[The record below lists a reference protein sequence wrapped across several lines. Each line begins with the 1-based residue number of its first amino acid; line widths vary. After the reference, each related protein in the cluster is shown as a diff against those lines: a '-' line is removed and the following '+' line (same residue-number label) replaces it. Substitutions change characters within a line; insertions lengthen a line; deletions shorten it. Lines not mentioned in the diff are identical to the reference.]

1 MLNYLVMNSIIKN
14 KKTYYVL
21 GILFVF
27 VSWEILSVISNNN
40 FVVPSIE
47 LTFTAL
53 GKILIDK
60 ETYFILGSTLLRLL
74 ISISLCFVLG
84 VVLAVL
90 SNLSNSFKS
99 FIKPMVVLL
108 KTLPMAA
115 VIIMLLV
122 MVGRSYSP
130 YFIIGVVVF
139 PLIYEATLHGLEG
152 IDKDIKDEVKLLSE
166 NNFQVFRSIYIPL
179 TLPHILTSLIQSVG
193 LGLKVLV
200 MAEFIA
206 ETKNS
211 IGEAIR
217 FYKNEATTEYVFAWS
232 IILILFVLLVDSIIN
247 NLKKRSL
254 A

>member
-1 MLNYLVMNSIIKN
+1 MNSIIKN

-27 VSWEILSVISNNN
+27 VLWEILSVISNNN
-40 FVVPSIE
+40 FVIPSIE

-74 ISISLCFVLG
+74 ISISLCFVFG
-84 VVLAVL
+84 VALAVL
-90 SNLSNSFKS
+90 SNLSNRFKS

-139 PLIYEATLHGLEG
+139 PLIYEATLNGLEG
-152 IDKDIKDEVKLLSE
+152 IDKDIKDEVKLLSN

-247 NLKKRSL
+247 NLKKKSL
-254 A
+254 T

>member
-1 MLNYLVMNSIIKN
+1 MNSIIKN

-21 GILFVF
+21 GILFIF
-27 VSWEILSVISNNN
+27 VLWELLSIISDND
-40 FVVPSIE
+40 FVVPSVE
-47 LTFTAL
+47 LTFDAL

-60 ETYFILGSTLLRLL
+60 NTYTILASTLLRLV
-74 ISISLCFVLG
+74 ISISVCFVLG

-90 SNLSNSFKS
+90 SNLSNHFKS
-99 FIKPMVVLL
+99 FVKPIVVLL

-122 MVGRSYSP
+122 MVGRNYSP

-139 PLIYEATLHGLEG
+139 PLIYEATLNGLEG
-152 IDKDIKDEVKLLSE
+152 IDKDIKDEVKLLSG
-166 NNFQVFRSIYIPL
+166 NNFQVFKSIYIPL

-232 IILILFVLLVDSIIN
+232 IILIIFVLLVDSIIN
-247 NLKKRSL
+247 ILKKRSL

>member
-1 MLNYLVMNSIIKN
+1 MNSIIKN

-27 VSWEILSVISNNN
+27 VLWEILSVISNNN

-99 FIKPMVVLL
+99 FIKPMIALL

-139 PLIYEATLHGLEG
+139 PLIYEATLNGLEG
-152 IDKDIKDEVKLLSE
+152 IDKDIKDEVKLLSG
-166 NNFQVFRSIYIPL
+166 NNIQVFRSIYIPL

>member
-1 MLNYLVMNSIIKN
+1 MNSIIKN

-27 VSWEILSVISNNN
+27 VLWEILSVISNNN
-40 FVVPSIE
+40 FVIPSIE

-74 ISISLCFVLG
+74 ISISLCFVFG
-84 VVLAVL
+84 VALAVL
-90 SNLSNSFKS
+90 SNLSNRFKS

-139 PLIYEATLHGLEG
+139 PLIYEATLNGLEG
-152 IDKDIKDEVKLLSE
+152 IDKDIKDEVKLLSN
-166 NNFQVFRSIYIPL
+166 NNFQVFRSIYRPL

-247 NLKKRSL
+247 NLKKKSL
-254 A
+254 T

>member
-1 MLNYLVMNSIIKN
+1 MNSIIKN

-21 GILFVF
+21 GILFIF
-27 VSWEILSVISNNN
+27 VLWELLSIISDND
-40 FVVPSIE
+40 FVVPSVE
-47 LTFTAL
+47 LTFDAL

-60 ETYFILGSTLLRLL
+60 NTYTILASTLLRLV
-74 ISISLCFVLG
+74 ISISVCFVLG

-90 SNLSNSFKS
+90 SNLSNHFKS
-99 FIKPMVVLL
+99 FIKPIVVLL

-139 PLIYEATLHGLEG
+139 PLIYEATSNGLEG
-152 IDKDIKDEVKLLSE
+152 IDKDIKDEVKLLSG
-166 NNFQVFRSIYIPL
+166 NNFQVFKSIYIPL

-232 IILILFVLLVDSIIN
+232 IILIIFVLLVDSIIN
-247 NLKKRSL
+247 ILKKRSL

>member
-1 MLNYLVMNSIIKN
+1 MNSIIKN

-27 VSWEILSVISNNN
+27 VLWEILSVISNNN

-139 PLIYEATLHGLEG
+139 PLIYEATLNGLEG

>member
-1 MLNYLVMNSIIKN
+1 MNSIIKN

-21 GILFVF
+21 GILFIF
-27 VSWEILSVISNNN
+27 VLWELLSIISDND
-40 FVVPSIE
+40 FVVPSVE
-47 LTFTAL
+47 LTFDAL

-60 ETYFILGSTLLRLL
+60 NTYTILASTLLRLV
-74 ISISLCFVLG
+74 ISISVCFVLG

-90 SNLSNSFKS
+90 SNLSNHFKS
-99 FIKPMVVLL
+99 FIKPIVVLL

-139 PLIYEATLHGLEG
+139 PLIYEATLNGLEG
-152 IDKDIKDEVKLLSE
+152 IDKDIKDEVKLLSG
-166 NNFQVFRSIYIPL
+166 NNFQVFKSIYIPL

-232 IILILFVLLVDSIIN
+232 IILIIFVLLVDSIIN
-247 NLKKRSL
+247 ILKKRSL